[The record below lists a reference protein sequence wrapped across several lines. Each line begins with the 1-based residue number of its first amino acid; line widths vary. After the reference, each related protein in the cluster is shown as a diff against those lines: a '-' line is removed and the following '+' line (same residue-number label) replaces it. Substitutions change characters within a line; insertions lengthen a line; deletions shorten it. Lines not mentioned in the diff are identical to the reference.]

1 MATQEDDEETFF
13 NENEESPLEKDV
25 NASFFFHLF
34 FWG

>member
-25 NASFFFHLF
+25 KAIILF
-34 FWG
+34 